1 MKAPRRIPL
10 SCGGVVTESQSGCFG
25 RRLESLVHQ
34 SPYAHVTRYRCGP
47 EWTATAMAF
56 PHAAPVVDVGRRRP
70 WWGASAV
77 PPSTCLRSAWVWG
90 GRGGGRLHRLEG
102 GRVDAHADLG
112 AERKGGIAP
121 VSQVESRILGRRAWG
136 SCRTGVGAIAVV
148 QEFLCVRAY

>member
-10 SCGGVVTESQSGCFG
+10 SCGGVVTESQRGCFG

-34 SPYAHVTRYRCGP
+34 SPCAHVTRYRCGP

-70 WWGASAV
+70 RRGASAV
-77 PPSTCLRSAWVWG
+77 PPSARLRSAWVWG
-90 GRGGGRLHRLEG
+90 GR